1 MAFWTNNAAPKR
13 QYRFSILDA
22 NDGVED
28 GEAIWYWAKSV
39 TKPSYEISTN
49 EYQLINHKFKY
60 PGILTWNDVTISIV
74 DTSNKTQLLLNKAF
88 NFGYIY
94 PNYANIEQYID
105 GISKS
110 KTEAYFD
117 AISINQLDEKGNVLE
132 EWKLRGAIL
141 KSVNF
146 GSLDYSTDDLVSIEL
161 TITYDWAEIDGLSVN
176 PVFVPVAV
184 DNVQAGEQ
192 VNQENN
198 TGDITDPTVA

>member
-13 QYRFSILDA
+13 QYRFSIIDA
-22 NDGVED
+22 NVDDD
-28 GEAIWYWAKSV
+28 GEAVWYWAKSV

-49 EYQLINHKFKY
+49 EYQLVNHKFKY
-60 PGILTWNDVTISIV
+60 PGILTWSDVTITIV

-94 PNYANIEQYID
+94 PDFQNITEYIN

-110 KTEAYFD
+110 QTEAYFD
-117 AISINQLDEKGNVLE
+117 AISINQLDGEGKVLE
-132 EWKLRGAIL
+132 ERRLRGAIL

-146 GSLDYSTDDLVSIEL
+146 GNLDYSSEDLVSLEL
-161 TITYDWAEIDGLSVN
+161 TITYDWAEIDGLNVRPISA
-176 PVFVPVAV
+176 PVTV

-198 TGDITDPTVA
+198 PNGLTDTVPT